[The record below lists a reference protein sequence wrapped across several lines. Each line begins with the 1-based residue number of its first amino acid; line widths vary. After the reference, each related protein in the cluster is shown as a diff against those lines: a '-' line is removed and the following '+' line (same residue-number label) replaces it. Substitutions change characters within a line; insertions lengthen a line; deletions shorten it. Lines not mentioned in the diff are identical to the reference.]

1 MVAECRRRPLTDPT
15 EFEGL
20 LRELAPQVLGVL
32 VRRYGDFD
40 TAEDAVQEALL
51 AAFTRWPHDGVPD
64 NARAWLIQ
72 TATRR
77 LIDQWR
83 SDESRRRREALASR
97 QETADA
103 EVPDHDDTLALMF
116 MCCHPALN
124 PSAAIP
130 LTLRVVGGLTTAEI
144 ARAFLVDDKT
154 MGQRISR
161 AKKRIRA
168 SDVPFGMPS
177 LDEQAPRLRMVLH
190 TLYLIFNEGY
200 ASTSGHAVH
209 RGELAS
215 EAIRLCR
222 MVHRLLPHDGEVA
235 GLLALMLLLDARRPA
250 RSADGELVPLPEQ
263 DRSLWDRAM
272 IAEGLELVDDA
283 VARGRVGEYQL
294 QALIAAVHDR
304 APRPDETDWRQI
316 LTLYGL
322 LEQMTGNPVIAV
334 NRAVAA
340 AMAEGPAAG
349 LAILDKAANEL
360 AENFRVTAV
369 RAHLLEMNG
378 ETDAAVEHYRAA
390 AARATSLPEQRYL
403 ARQAAR
409 LKAQPSI
416 AAE

>member
-1 MVAECRRRPLTDPT
+1 MVAARGRRTLTVPA

-40 TAEDAVQEALL
+40 AAEDAVQDALL
-51 AAFTRWPHDGVPD
+51 AAFTRWPRDGVPD
-64 NARAWLIQ
+64 NARGWLVQ

-83 SDESRRRREALASR
+83 SAESRRRREALAAR
-97 QETADA
+97 QEVVDA
-103 EVPDHDDTLALMF
+103 EASDEDDTLALMF

-124 PSAAIP
+124 PSTAIP
-130 LTLRVVGGLTTAEI
+130 LTLRAVGGLTTGEI
-144 ARAFLVDDKT
+144 ARAFLVDDRT

-161 AKKRIRA
+161 AKQRIKA
-168 SDVPFGMPS
+168 SGVPFGMPS
-177 LDEQAPRLRMVLH
+177 PDEQASRLPEVLH

-200 ASTSGHAVH
+200 ASTGGRHVH
-209 RGELAS
+209 RADLS
-215 EAIRLCR
+215 TEAIRLCR
-222 MVHRLLPHDGEVA
+222 MLHDLLPDDGEVT

-250 RSADGELVPLPEQ
+250 RSADGELVALPEQ
-263 DRSLWDRAM
+263 DRSLWNPAM
-272 IAEGLELVDDA
+272 IAEGLALVDGA

-304 APRPDETDWRQI
+304 ASRAEDTDWPRI

-322 LEQMTGNPVIAV
+322 LEQVTRNPVIAV

-340 AMAEGPAAG
+340 AMVDGPPAG
-349 LAILDKAANEL
+349 LAILDEVAGEL
-360 AENFRVTAV
+360 GDHFRLAAV

-378 ETDAAVEHYRAA
+378 EAEAAAEHYAAA

-403 ARQAAR
+403 ARRAAR
-409 LKAQPSI
+409 LQASTSG
-416 AAE
+416 